1 VSAAFGILVIAVVA
15 LLAWIAQLKHKRVM
29 AVALVVLAGILIGNA
44 PGNVG
49 DWGQDASDFIYG
61 IPTNV
66 SQIVN
71 GR

>member
-1 VSAAFGILVIAVVA
+1 MSAAFGILVIAVVA
-15 LLAWIAQLKHKRVM
+15 LLAWIAQLKHKKVM
-29 AVALVVLAGILIGNA
+29 AVGLVVLAGVLVGNA

-49 DWGQDASDFIYG
+49 EWGQAASDFIYD

-71 GR
+71 GK